1 MSGELFSDVDPF
13 ADPLWRQAELMAD
26 APPRPAKGYIIC
38 PLTWLGRVWPRVRSG
53 RQLAVL
59 MLIYRRCH
67 WAHRRTVSLPNKDLA
82 EIGIGRQ
89 GKYTALN
96 ALEQLELIKRE
107 PYDGKTTRVTLLA
120 FP

>member
-1 MSGELFSDVDPF
+1 VSGDLFSDGDPF
-13 ADPLWRQAELMAD
+13 DLPLWQQAEMMAD

-38 PLTWLGRVWPRVRSG
+38 PQTWLGRVWPRVRSG

-59 MLIYRRCH
+59 MLIYRRCL

-82 EIGIGRQ
+82 EIGISRQ

-96 ALEQLELIKRE
+96 ALEELELIKRE
-107 PYDGKTTRVTLLA
+107 PYDGKATRVTLLA